1 MSLAMPADD
10 AASAAVTEPAPL
22 LRVSHLRTHFHT
34 EAGLVKA
41 VEDVSFTLAAGETLA
56 VVGESGSGKS
66 VTSLSIMGLI
76 ADPPGRI
83 AGGEILF
90 RTRAG
95 SVVDLARLPPRALRR
110 LRGRDI
116 AMIFQEPM
124 TSLNPV
130 FTVGDQIAEA
140 AMLHLGLHGS
150 DAARRALDMLEL
162 VEIPAA
168 KRRFDDYPHQLSG
181 GMRQRVMIAIALA
194 CNPLLL
200 IADEPTTALDV
211 TIQAQILALLG
222 KLRRDIGMAVLFVTH
237 NLGVVAEIADR
248 VVVMYAGRVVEEGD
262 VRALFRAP
270 KHPYTQ
276 GLLACLPRRALERM
290 APGSARRLNAIPG
303 QVAGPHDPLPG
314 CAFAPRCAL
323 ALPECSLAM
332 PPLVEI
338 ATGRRSRCLRWSE
351 L

>member
-1 MSLAMPADD
+1 VNVAAPAVMSTPAPD
-10 AASAAVTEPAPL
+10 PL
-22 LRVSHLRTHFHT
+22 LRVSHLRTHFSSD
-34 EAGLVKA
+34 AGLVRA
-41 VEDVSFTLAAGETLA
+41 VEDVSLTLDAGQTLA

-83 AGGEILF
+83 VGGEILF

-95 SVVDLARLPPRALRR
+95 PVVDLARLPARELRK

-130 FTVGDQIAEA
+130 FTIGEQIAEA
-140 AMLHLGLHGS
+140 AILHLGLRGA
-150 DAARRALDMLEL
+150 DATRRALDMLEL

-168 KRRFDDYPHQLSG
+168 RQRLGDYPHQLSG

-211 TIQAQILALLG
+211 TIQAQILALLD
-222 KLRRDIGMAVLFVTH
+222 KLRRDIGMAVLFITH
-237 NLGVVAEIADR
+237 NLGVVAEIANR
-248 VVVMYAGRVVEEGD
+248 VAVMYAGKVVEEGD
-262 VRALFRAP
+262 LRALFRAP
-270 KHPYTQ
+270 RHPYTQ
-276 GLLACLPRRALERM
+276 GLLACLPRRALDTQVR
-290 APGSARRLNAIPG
+290 GSPRRLNAIPG

-314 CAFAPRCAL
+314 CAFAPRCRL
-323 ALPECSLAM
+323 ALPECSAAM
-332 PPLVEI
+332 PPLADI
-338 ATGRRSRCLRWSE
+338 AAGRRSRCLRWNV

>member
-1 MSLAMPADD
+1 MNTAPD
-10 AASAAVTEPAPL
+10 PL
-22 LRVSHLRTHFHT
+22 LRVSHLHTQFAT
-34 EAGLVKA
+34 EAGLVRA
-41 VEDVSFTLAAGETLA
+41 VEDVSFTLDAGETLA

-76 ADPPGRI
+76 ADPPGRV

-95 SVVDLARLPPRALRR
+95 TVVDLARMPARALRR

-130 FTVGDQIAEA
+130 FSVGDQIAEA
-140 AMLHLGLHGS
+140 AVVHLGMPRAA
-150 DAARRALDMLEL
+150 AARRALEMLEL

-168 KRRFDDYPHQLSG
+168 KQRLDEYPHQLSG

-211 TIQAQILALLG
+211 TIQAQILALLD
-222 KLRRDIGMAVLFVTH
+222 KLRRDIGTAILFITH

-248 VVVMYAGRVVEEGD
+248 VVVMYAGRVVEEAD

-270 KHPYTQ
+270 RHPYTQ
-276 GLLACLPRRALERM
+276 GLLACLPRRALD
-290 APGSARRLNAIPG
+290 SAARRPKRRLNAIAG
-303 QVAGPHDPLPG
+303 QVASPLDPLPG
-314 CAFAPRCAL
+314 CAFAPRCPL
-323 ALPECSLAM
+323 ALPDCSTAM
-332 PPLVEI
+332 PPLADI
-338 ATGRRSRCLRWSE
+338 AAGRRSRCLRWSV